1 MDISV
6 VYLTKFT
13 HEGDFMA
20 IFVGCD
26 AHHAIQEAIN
36 TYDID
41 VTVAEVL
48 EAVSDNPG
56 AQLGSW
62 SFEVGHLDG
71 TADMVLRMSSVE
83 ASDMWRGED
92 GDV

>member
-6 VYLTKFT
+6 LYLTKYT
-13 HEGDFMA
+13 NEGDFMA

-26 AHHAIQEAIN
+26 EHHAIQDAIN

-41 VTVAEVL
+41 VTVDSVL
-48 EAVSDNPG
+48 EAIGESNG

-62 SFEVGHLDG
+62 NFEVGHLDG
-71 TADMVLRMSSVE
+71 TADMVLRMSAVE
-83 ASDMWRGED
+83 ATDMWRGED
-92 GDV
+92 GDY